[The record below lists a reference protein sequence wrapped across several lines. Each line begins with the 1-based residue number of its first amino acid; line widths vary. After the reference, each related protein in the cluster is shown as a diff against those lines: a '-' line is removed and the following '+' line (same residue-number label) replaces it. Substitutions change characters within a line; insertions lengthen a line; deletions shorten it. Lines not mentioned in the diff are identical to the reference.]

1 MSRKIISALL
11 MMLIMSGC
19 IMQTP
24 IQTSQ
29 PDVEGEH
36 EVITPEAT
44 QPISETSG
52 EPVTEPEAFVLPEG
66 MVLIPATRYTMGC
79 DPEHNNGYSC
89 PTDELP
95 QHEVS
100 LSEFAIDINE
110 VTNAQYAA
118 CVAAGACVAP
128 VTIASQ
134 AREDY
139 FTNAEYANFPMINV
153 KWEEAQAYCTWAG
166 KRLPNEAEWELA
178 ARGTTPKAFAW
189 GDDAPDCTKANI
201 YHNASMSACV
211 GDTVAVGS
219 YPDGA
224 SEFGVMDMTGN
235 VWEWVADNYVEGFYS
250 LSSAENPLAEEANQV
265 NVVRG
270 GGWASNWLAVRVTS
284 RAYDLSLYSG
294 PDLGFRCA
302 VDGGQ

>member
-1 MSRKIISALL
+1 
-11 MMLIMSGC
+11 
-19 IMQTP
+19 
-24 IQTSQ
+24 
-29 PDVEGEH
+29 
-36 EVITPEAT
+36 
-44 QPISETSG
+44 
-52 EPVTEPEAFVLPEG
+52 
-66 MVLIPATRYTMGC
+66 
-79 DPEHNNGYSC
+79 
-89 PTDELP
+89 
-95 QHEVS
+95 
-100 LSEFAIDINE
+100 
-110 VTNAQYAA
+110 
-118 CVAAGACVAP
+118 
-128 VTIASQ
+128 
-134 AREDY
+134 
-139 FTNAEYANFPMINV
+139 
-153 KWEEAQAYCTWAG
+153 
-166 KRLPNEAEWELA
+166 
-178 ARGTTPKAFAW
+178 
-189 GDDAPDCTKANI
+189 
-201 YHNASMSACV
+201 MSACV